1 MKRQPLACW
10 IVVNSVPYHDARLNA
25 AAELARLRVSMIQL
39 TGVDTHWTFDKP
51 ERSTPKFSRQTLF
64 PDTPWQ
70 GIDGKAMARNL
81 MATLTQLRPDVVCI
95 NGWSYGGAIA
105 ALRWCVSERV
115 PAIMMSEST
124 ALDHP
129 RRYWKEAIK
138 HRIISLCSAS
148 LVGGSRHRDYIAE
161 LGAPLDRVFTGYDA
175 VDNDHFR
182 DGADAARRMGPQL
195 RQRLGLP
202 QRYFMACSR
211 LIEKK
216 NIARLLRAY
225 AGYRRRDA
233 TAAPWSLVIVGE
245 GELKQDLV
253 ALQAELG
260 LQGCVRFVGE
270 KNYDELPIYYGL
282 AGAFVHASTSEQWGL
297 VVNEAMAAGLPVLVS
312 ERCGCAEDLVV
323 SKVNGL
329 TFDPHDINDLSGAM
343 LEVAGDDIGLEMMGR
358 ASQEIIARWSPQ
370 RFAEGLD
377 CAVQAALGAE
387 PPVPDAIDRLV
398 LWGMKGR

>member
-10 IVVNSVPYHDARLNA
+10 IVVNSVPYHEARLNA
-25 AAELARLRVSMIQL
+25 AAEQARLRVSMIQL

-51 ERSTPKFSRQTLF
+51 ERGAPKFSRQTLF

-70 GIDGKAMARNL
+70 RIDGKAMARSL
-81 MATLTQLRPDVVCI
+81 VATLTHMRPDVVCI

-105 ALRWCVSERV
+105 ALGWCVSQRV
-115 PAIMMSEST
+115 PAVMMSEST

-129 RRYWKEAIK
+129 RRYWREAIK
-138 HRIISLCSAS
+138 HRIVGLCSAS

-175 VDNDHFR
+175 VDNDYFQ
-182 DGADAARRMGPQL
+182 DGADAARRMGQQQ

-225 AGYRRRDA
+225 AGYRGKETA
-233 TAAPWSLVIVGE
+233 AAPWSLVIVGE
-245 GELKQDLV
+245 GELKQELL

-260 LQGCVRFVGE
+260 LQSCVQFVGE
-270 KNYDELPIYYGL
+270 KNYDELPTYYGL
-282 AGAFVHASTSEQWGL
+282 ASAFVHASTSEQWGL
-297 VVNEAMAAGLPVLVS
+297 VVNEAMAAGLPVVVS
-312 ERCGCAEDLVV
+312 ERCGCAADLVV
-323 SKVNGL
+323 SEVNGL
-329 TFDPHDINDLSGAM
+329 TFDPYDIDDFSGAM
-343 LEVAGDDIGLEMMGR
+343 LQIVTDDVGLDMMGR
-358 ASQEIIARWSPQ
+358 ASREIIARWSPR
-370 RFAEGLD
+370 RFAESLD

-387 PPVPDAIDRLV
+387 PPIAGAIDRLV
-398 LWGMKGR
+398 LWGMRER